1 MLLHNIP
8 YTKFALEHRVALM
21 KKKQNIGLRY
31 LREGNNKITKFPEI
45 SQQYLAALRSIFPE

>member
-1 MLLHNIP
+1 MLLHNIQ

-21 KKKQNIGLRY
+21 KKNKIWVYVPTG
-31 LREGNNKITKFPEI
+31 GNNKITKFPEI